1 MLVEK
6 FLVAPGTMEL
16 ARLPIHTHSE
26 QACELSCHTAV
37 SPRDRTASW
46 DLISSVPPLRHVVEA
61 LRTCYWSLTLAQG
74 LQFGDELPSRVSQL
88 VQAGAVRLPA
98 LHQPPLLCGLAPPP
112 KQDRATALSNYRA
125 GLPGR

>member
-1 MLVEK
+1 MLVET

-61 LRTCYWSLTLAQG
+61 LRTCYATYRVIPHALHLA
-74 LQFGDELPSRVSQL
+74 LCLPSI
-88 VQAGAVRLPA
+88 
-98 LHQPPLLCGLAPPP
+98 
-112 KQDRATALSNYRA
+112 
-125 GLPGR
+125 